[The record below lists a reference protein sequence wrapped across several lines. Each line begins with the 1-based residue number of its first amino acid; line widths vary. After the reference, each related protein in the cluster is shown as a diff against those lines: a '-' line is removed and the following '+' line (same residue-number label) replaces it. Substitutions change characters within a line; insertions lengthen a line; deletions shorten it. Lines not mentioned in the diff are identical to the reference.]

1 MPTLRFDG
9 PTLEEAVEAAKRQ
22 LGPAPK
28 IVAATRVRKGGVG
41 GFFAREHVEVEV
53 EVDGAGGS
61 RRPSSTR
68 PASRAPRENQG
79 PRTSPSSGS
88 SGPAPS
94 QLVSGA
100 IDGPMAG
107 SMAGQ
112 PKAAEP
118 RRAEAKRA
126 EPRRAETKR
135 AEPRGAGPRAAKP
148 HWTDEG
154 SGLSDNDDPMSALI
168 EEMADNGPSS
178 VLDLAEKINSEEG
191 HFSLAADGSSQR
203 GSSRG
208 SSRRQTLG
216 RDASGGERSENE
228 SAGRE
233 TAERK
238 FPSDAL
244 AEREPIGPVARANVP
259 RSGSRSEDRREEKK
273 SRRWRQTQPGER
285 AGEQAAERPAEQ
297 AVEQDW
303 DGPDGA
309 KQTPSTG
316 FAAVLERIAREAGL
330 ATPVSDGREAA
341 FRAPEPP
348 PASHADLILTEL
360 ADPLGL
366 AAPRTQGAPGA
377 PRVQAV
383 PRGTA
388 EPRATTTVDLAE
400 PRASAAPAARSVPR
414 EWTEPLWLPA
424 AGERGEPR
432 WLAAPAVLAR
442 LSQAEPKSAP
452 QSSPQPAPEPTPL
465 AAALPERRLSQA
477 GSQPAHQSLS
487 QPLAQPAWLAPIAP
501 ATRLPQPAA
510 TAGSLVPVAPVGHL
524 SELGLALQS
533 LGVPIQ
539 ACSAVTPTATRETI
553 EGELRRALDL
563 ALPPLPAAP
572 RSPSSV
578 VVVVGPPK
586 TVMSTARGIARD
598 LGASP
603 DEVALATQRKVWRKQ
618 DRVILSAEV
627 AIEERRSWR
636 WRDHPSVV
644 AIEQDVRP
652 ERSAWTTEILQALEP
667 TLCWG
672 VAKASHKPEDLA
684 AWSEALG
691 GLDVLALV
699 ELDST
704 TTPAAALAAPIPVGS
719 LDGEPAT
726 PALWATLLCARL
738 MG

>member
-1 MPTLRFDG
+1 
-9 PTLEEAVEAAKRQ
+9 
-22 LGPAPK
+22 
-28 IVAATRVRKGGVG
+28 
-41 GFFAREHVEVEV
+41 
-53 EVDGAGGS
+53 
-61 RRPSSTR
+61 
-68 PASRAPRENQG
+68 
-79 PRTSPSSGS
+79 
-88 SGPAPS
+88 
-94 QLVSGA
+94 
-100 IDGPMAG
+100 
-107 SMAGQ
+107 
-112 PKAAEP
+112 
-118 RRAEAKRA
+118 
-126 EPRRAETKR
+126 
-135 AEPRGAGPRAAKP
+135 
-148 HWTDEG
+148 
-154 SGLSDNDDPMSALI
+154 MSALI

-178 VLDLAEKINSEEG
+178 VLDLAEKINAEEG
-191 HFSLAADGSSQR
+191 HFALAADGGSQG

-208 SSRRQTLG
+208 GSRRETLG
-216 RDASGGERSENE
+216 RDASGEERSGNE

-233 TAERK
+233 TAERR
-238 FPSDAL
+238 FPTDAL
-244 AEREPIGPVARANVP
+244 AEREPIGLVARANVA
-259 RSGSRSEDRREEKK
+259 RSASRSEDRREEKK
-273 SRRWRQTQPGER
+273 GRRWRQAQPDER
-285 AGEQAAERPAEQ
+285 AGEQAVEHRVEQSVEQ

-303 DGPDGA
+303 DGPEGV
-309 KQTPSTG
+309 KQAPSAG

-330 ATPVSDGREAA
+330 AAPVSDGREAA
-341 FRAPEPP
+341 FRAPEPA
-348 PASHADLILTEL
+348 PASHAGLILTEL

-366 AAPRTQGAPGA
+366 AAPRMQAA
-377 PRVQAV
+377 PRTQAAPAAQGTPGVQAV
-383 PRGTA
+383 PRATT
-388 EPRATTTVDLAE
+388 EPRATATVDLAE
-400 PRASAAPAARSVPR
+400 PRASTARTAPSAPAAPPAPR

-442 LSQAEPKSAP
+442 LSQAEAQSAP
-452 QSSPQPAPEPTPL
+452 QSSPQPAPEPAPL
-465 AAALPERRLSQA
+465 ATALPERRLSQA
-477 GSQPAHQSLS
+477 ATQPAHQAATQPAHQAAHQPLS
-487 QPLAQPAWLAPIAP
+487 QPVAQPAWLAPIAP
-501 ATRLPQPAA
+501 AARLPQPAA
-510 TAGSLVPVAPVGHL
+510 TPGSLAPTAPAGHL

-533 LGVPIQ
+533 LGVPVQ
-539 ACSAVTPTATRETI
+539 ACSAVTHAATRETI

-578 VVVVGPPK
+578 VAVVGPPN

-627 AIEERRSWR
+627 AVEERRSWR

>member
-1 MPTLRFDG
+1 
-9 PTLEEAVEAAKRQ
+9 
-22 LGPAPK
+22 
-28 IVAATRVRKGGVG
+28 
-41 GFFAREHVEVEV
+41 
-53 EVDGAGGS
+53 
-61 RRPSSTR
+61 
-68 PASRAPRENQG
+68 
-79 PRTSPSSGS
+79 
-88 SGPAPS
+88 
-94 QLVSGA
+94 
-100 IDGPMAG
+100 
-107 SMAGQ
+107 
-112 PKAAEP
+112 
-118 RRAEAKRA
+118 
-126 EPRRAETKR
+126 
-135 AEPRGAGPRAAKP
+135 
-148 HWTDEG
+148 
-154 SGLSDNDDPMSALI
+154 MSALI

-178 VLDLAEKINSEEG
+178 VLDLAEKINAEEG
-191 HFSLAADGSSQR
+191 HFSLAEDGGSQG

-208 SSRRQTLG
+208 SSRRETSG
-216 RDASGGERSENE
+216 RDASGRQGTSGRVTSGRGASGGGASGGER
-228 SAGRE
+228 AGNASLSRE
-233 TAERK
+233 TAERR

-244 AEREPIGPVARANVP
+244 AEREPIGPVAPANMP
-259 RSGSRSEDRREEKK
+259 RSGSRSEERREEKK
-273 SRRWRQTQPGER
+273 GRRWRQTQPAEQ
-285 AGEQAAERPAEQ
+285 AGEQAGAQ

-303 DGPDGA
+303 DGPEGG
-309 KQTPSTG
+309 KQAPSAG
-316 FAAVLERIAREAGL
+316 FAAVLERLAREAGL
-330 ATPVSDGREAA
+330 ATPLPEGREAA

-360 ADPLGL
+360 SDPLGL
-366 AAPRTQGAPGA
+366 AAPPTQAAPRTEGAPSAQAA
-377 PRVQAV
+377 PRA
-383 PRGTA
+383 TT
-388 EPRATTTVDLAE
+388 EPRATATVDLAE
-400 PRASAAPAARSVPR
+400 PRAPVAPPAPR

-442 LSQAEPKSAP
+442 LSQAEPQSAP
-452 QSSPQPAPEPTPL
+452 QSSPQPAPAPAPL
-465 AAALPERRLSQA
+465 AAALPERRFSQPVP
-477 GSQPAHQSLS
+477 QPAHQHLS
-487 QPLAQPAWLAPIAP
+487 QPVAQPALLAPIAP
-501 ATRLPQPAA
+501 GARLPQRAAAPA
-510 TAGSLVPVAPVGHL
+510 SLAPASLAPAAPVGHL
-524 SELGLALQS
+524 SELGLALQN

-578 VVVVGPPK
+578 VAVVGPPN

-598 LGASP
+598 LGGSP

-652 ERSAWTTEILQALEP
+652 ERSAWATEILQALEP

-704 TTPAAALAAPIPVGS
+704 TTPAAALASPIPVGS

>member
-1 MPTLRFDG
+1 LPTLRFDG

-22 LGPAPK
+22 LGPSPN

-53 EVDGAGGS
+53 EVDGAGSS
-61 RRPSSTR
+61 RRPPSTR
-68 PASRAPRENQG
+68 PAPRAPKDSQG
-79 PRTSPSSGS
+79 PRPSASSGA
-88 SGPAPS
+88 APS
-94 QLVSGA
+94 ERPEAQ
-100 IDGPMAG
+100 
-107 SMAGQ
+107 
-112 PKAAEP
+112 P
-118 RRAEAKRA
+118 RRAERS
-126 EPRRAETKR
+126 
-135 AEPRGAGPRAAKP
+135 AEPRGAEPRAAKP

-178 VLDLAEKINSEEG
+178 VLDLAEKINAEEG
-191 HFSLAADGSSQR
+191 HFALAADGGSQSGSSQ
-203 GSSRG
+203 GSPGRK
-208 SSRRQTLG
+208 TLG
-216 RDASGGERSENE
+216 REASGGDGSGNA
-228 SAGRE
+228 STGRE
-233 TAERK
+233 TAERR

-244 AEREPIGPVARANVP
+244 AEREPIGPVAPANLP
-259 RSGSRSEDRREEKK
+259 RSASRSQDRREEKK
-273 SRRWRQTQPGER
+273 GRRWRQTQPGER
-285 AGEQAAERPAEQ
+285 TGEKSVEQAVEQ

-303 DGPDGA
+303 GGPEGA
-309 KQTPSTG
+309 EQAPSAG

-366 AAPRTQGAPGA
+366 AAPRTQGT

-383 PRGTA
+383 PRATT
-388 EPRATTTVDLAE
+388 EPRVAATVDLAK
-400 PRASAAPAARSVPR
+400 PRASAGPAAPPAPR
-414 EWTEPLWLPA
+414 DWTEPLWLPA

-442 LSQAEPKSAP
+442 LSQAEPQSAP
-452 QSSPQPAPEPTPL
+452 QSLHQHAPEAAPL

-477 GSQPAHQSLS
+477 ATQPVRQPAHQPLS

-501 ATRLPQPAA
+501 AARLPQPAVTPGPLA
-510 TAGSLVPVAPVGHL
+510 PTAPAGQL

-533 LGVPIQ
+533 LGVPVQ

-578 VVVVGPPK
+578 VAVVGPPN

-627 AIEERRSWR
+627 AVEERRSWR